1 MNKQKGPAL
10 SLSKGFTLIELVV
23 VISIIAVLSGI
34 VMFSVTQYI
43 NNGKDSN
50 ISANLSILIPAGE
63 TFYNIE
69 NGQNQDGYNGF
80 CDIDKDSIIKNALAQ
95 MPDQVSGTNAPCY
108 GDTMPGSGNVSLGN
122 PKGVCCNVAGLGQ
135 GYQSWAAC
143 AREFSKASTYY
154 CVDSRAVREEM
165 TCACTS
171 SLTQCPDLSTCP

>member
-1 MNKQKGPAL
+1 MNKQKRPAL

-23 VISIIAVLSGI
+23 VIAIIAVLSGI
-34 VMFSVTQYI
+34 VLFSVTQYI

-50 ISANLSILIPAGE
+50 ITANLSILIPAGE

-69 NGQNQDGYNGF
+69 NGQNGDGYNYF
-80 CDIDKDSIIKNALAQ
+80 CDIDKNSVIKNALAQ
-95 MPDQVSGTNAPCY
+95 LPDQISGTPCY
-108 GDTMPGSGNVSLGN
+108 DDTMPYSGNISVGN

-135 GYQSWAAC
+135 NYQSWAAC
-143 AREFSKASTYY
+143 AKEFSKTNTFY
-154 CVDSRAVREEM
+154 CVDSRGVKEEM